1 METIKAVEMVRQ
13 IRDRQY
19 ELTKNMTIDE
29 WIASIQQTAKEV
41 NAEALEFL
49 KQRHLRNNSYCA
61 PEGIV
66 PVIKT

>member
-29 WIASIQQTAKEV
+29 WMAHIHQTAKEV
-41 NAEALEFL
+41 NAEALAFL
-49 KQRHLRNNSYCA
+49 KQRH
-61 PEGIV
+61 PEL
-66 PVIKT
+66 PKELKFLDSLN

>member
-29 WIASIQQTAKEV
+29 WMAYIRQTAKEV

-49 KQRHLRNNSYCA
+49 KQRHQELPKETN
-61 PEGIV
+61 
-66 PVIKT
+66 